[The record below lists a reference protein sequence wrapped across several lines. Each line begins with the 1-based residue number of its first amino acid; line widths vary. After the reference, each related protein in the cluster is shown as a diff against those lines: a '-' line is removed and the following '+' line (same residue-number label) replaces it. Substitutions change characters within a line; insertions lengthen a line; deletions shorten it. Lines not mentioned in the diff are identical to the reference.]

1 MHSVFHILVVS
12 ALTPSPPPHRA
23 RGRADLRAS
32 TKGPA
37 LLGIGP
43 VLLMRDRV
51 EDRGRRGR
59 PRSPRRSRSRSPP
72 RRREDRDRDR
82 GRENFD
88 RRDRRDRDEREREHG
103 RENRQ
108 RERERE
114 RKRDATRRRS
124 PSPERRRPPSI
135 AEKYDSLFEGA
146 SWYAGLG
153 DGIGGEVPASA
164 PAPAEPGAAAD
175 EPPASSEAADSAPPD
190 VESLKLSLLQG
201 FLMDL
206 VRRAPALAGPPLLGQ
221 RAPIPRSAL
230 ALTLPSCSLWRHAPR
245 REVEL
250 PPRRHRH
257 RRPHRRRTQ
266 EAQWRQL
273 TRRLAWGARRAE
285 RRWPAGRRARRR
297 ARVARGRRQ
306 RRRLPQ
312 AVAWERLAPRG
323 LVARARARAAVA
335 AEARCGGGGGGGS
348 RRWERHRCSRRS
360 GSWVSTSTSPPSRA
374 AR

>member
-1 MHSVFHILVVS
+1 M
-12 ALTPSPPPHRA
+12 
-23 RGRADLRAS
+23 
-32 TKGPA
+32 
-37 LLGIGP
+37 
-43 VLLMRDRV
+43 

-88 RRDRRDRDEREREHG
+88 RRDRRDRDEREREHD

-153 DGIGGEVPASA
+153 DGIGGE
-164 PAPAEPGAAAD
+164 APAEPGASAGIGD
-175 EPPASSEAADSAPPD
+175 EPPASCAEAADAVPPD

-206 VRRAPALAGPPLLGQ
+206 VRPAARPSRASDPA
-221 RAPIPRSAL
+221 AL
-230 ALTLPSCSLWRHAPR
+230 ALTLPSAHSGAVP
-245 REVEL
+245 
-250 PPRRHRH
+250 
-257 RRPHRRRTQ
+257 
-266 EAQWRQL
+266 
-273 TRRLAWGARRAE
+273 LAGRWSCLRGGTGTGARTGGE
-285 RRWPAGRRARRR
+285 RK
-297 ARVARGRRQ
+297 
-306 RRRLPQ
+306 
-312 AVAWERLAPRG
+312 
-323 LVARARARAAVA
+323 
-335 AEARCGGGGGGGS
+335 RCSGGG
-348 RRWERHRCSRRS
+348 
-360 GSWVSTSTSPPSRA
+360 
-374 AR
+374 

>member
-1 MHSVFHILVVS
+1 
-12 ALTPSPPPHRA
+12 
-23 RGRADLRAS
+23 
-32 TKGPA
+32 
-37 LLGIGP
+37 
-43 VLLMRDRV
+43 MRDRV

-88 RRDRRDRDEREREHG
+88 RRDRRDRDEREREHD

-153 DGIGGEVPASA
+153 DGIGGEAPASAPASA

-175 EPPASSEAADSAPPD
+175 EPPASGPEAADAPPPD

-230 ALTLPSCSLWRHAPR
+230 ALTLPLCSLWRHAPR
-245 REVEL
+245 RVVEL

-273 TRRLAWGARRAE
+273 TR
-285 RRWPAGRRARRR
+285 
-297 ARVARGRRQ
+297 
-306 RRRLPQ
+306 
-312 AVAWERLAPRG
+312 
-323 LVARARARAAVA
+323 
-335 AEARCGGGGGGGS
+335 
-348 RRWERHRCSRRS
+348 
-360 GSWVSTSTSPPSRA
+360 
-374 AR
+374 

>member
-1 MHSVFHILVVS
+1 
-12 ALTPSPPPHRA
+12 
-23 RGRADLRAS
+23 
-32 TKGPA
+32 
-37 LLGIGP
+37 
-43 VLLMRDRV
+43 MRDRV
-51 EDRGRRGR
+51 DDRGRRGR

-88 RRDRRDRDEREREHG
+88 RRDRRDRDERGREHDREHD

-153 DGIGGEVPASA
+153 DGIGGEAPASA
-164 PAPAEPGAAAD
+164 PAPAEPGASAD
-175 EPPASSEAADSAPPD
+175 EPSASCAEAANRTLSDMDA
-190 VESLKLSLLQG
+190 LKLSLLQG

-206 VRRAPALAGPPLLGQ
+206 VRPAPSLAGPPPLGQ

-230 ALTLPSCSLWRHAPR
+230 ALTLPSCSLWRRAPR

-257 RRPHRRRTQ
+257 RHPHRRRAQ
-266 EAQWRQL
+266 EAQWRRL
-273 TRRLAWGARRAE
+273 TRRLA
-285 RRWPAGRRARRR
+285 
-297 ARVARGRRQ
+297 RG
-306 RRRLPQ
+306 
-312 AVAWERLAPRG
+312 APR
-323 LVARARARAAVA
+323 A
-335 AEARCGGGGGGGS
+335 
-348 RRWERHRCSRRS
+348 
-360 GSWVSTSTSPPSRA
+360 
-374 AR
+374 